1 MKKFDATSIAFAGQD
16 TNVSLEDLAKSGST
30 VVSFG
35 IRNGETIVF
44 LSQEDYKDP
53 QYVCARPIGDNGAKE
68 LLVAVYRGT
77 DGTTPGWYSIS
88 DIRRIDHAMQPIDE
102 FVRTDM
108 RQYVDD
114 KARLLALAG
123 KTIKAG
129 NAIKFQVVDRFV
141 EDPATKKL
149 APAKNENGEVLLKM
163 RGSYEITWA
172 E

>member
-1 MKKFDATSIAFAGQD
+1 MKKFDVSSIAFAGQD

-44 LSQEDYKDP
+44 LSQEDYQDP
-53 QYVCARPIGDNGAKE
+53 KYLCARPIGDNGSKE
-68 LLVAVYRGT
+68 LLVAVYRGA

-88 DIRRIDHAMQPIDE
+88 DIRRVDHALQPIDAH
-102 FVRTDM
+102 VRTDM

-129 NAIKFQVVDRFV
+129 DAIKFQVVDHF
-141 EDPATKKL
+141 EADPETKKL
-149 APAKNENGEVLLKM
+149 APAKNENGEVILKV

-172 E
+172 